1 MLLNT
6 ENNYASTKRG
16 DARAAQKAKVK
27 SYIAAAEENCK
38 FLADEN
44 LDPTLAQKR
53 IGRPI
58 HHDVLE
64 EKLKRLNPNL
74 VFVWNNFNSTKKC
87 IFFKET
93 HIPYEAGVMPER
105 SIMSRKKE
113 EVPIG
118 DVYEGAGGFR
128 LERGEIKD
136 PNKNPWFRTIEVP
149 WREEVRGWRTIL
161 LRLVASGAITPT
173 QAETTFSAADNPEWQ
188 RGMGKAKHT
197 HIPW

>member
-6 ENNYASTKRG
+6 ENNHASRVRG
-16 DARAAQKAKVK
+16 DARAAQRAKMQAWV
-27 SYIAAAEENCK
+27 AAAEDNCK
-38 FLADEN
+38 FLDDEN
-44 LDPTLAQKR
+44 MDPTLAEKR
-53 IGRPI
+53 IGRPM

-64 EKLKRLNPNL
+64 GKLIKLNPSL
-74 VFVWNNFNSTKKC
+74 VFVWNSFNSTKKC

-105 SIMSRKKE
+105 SIMSSKE
-113 EVPIG
+113 DQVPIG
-118 DVYEGAGGFR
+118 DVYEGSGGFR

-136 PNKNPWFRTIEVP
+136 PNKNPWFKTIKVP

-161 LRLVASGAITPT
+161 LRLVGAGAITPT
-173 QAETTFSAADNPEWQ
+173 QAETVFSAADNPEWQ